1 MHSSKSKIKES
12 RIERKVSFIL
22 ATAGIGKRMKLNY
35 PKQFF
40 EYKGEPLFY
49 SSLKIA
55 YDSKF
60 IDEIIIVTNEDN
72 LDYMKKFCIEKNM
85 MDKIKKIIKGGLER
99 QDSIYNALMEIE
111 NTDYV
116 IIQDGVRPFLK
127 EKYIEQTLQTLENTD
142 YDGAIIGVKVKD
154 TVKLIDVNNE
164 IISTPVRDF
173 IVLAHT
179 PQSFKFGVLKEAHEN
194 AIKSK
199 VLATDDSMLVER
211 MGKKVKFICGDYDNI
226 KITTQDDLKYLK

>member
-22 ATAGIGKRMKLNY
+22 AAAGIGKRMKLNY

-60 IDEIIIVTNEDN
+60 IDEIIVVTNEDN

-99 QDSIYNALMEIE
+99 QESIYNALMEIE

-164 IISTPVRDF
+164 IISTPARDF

-199 VLATDDSMLVER
+199 ILATDDSMLVER